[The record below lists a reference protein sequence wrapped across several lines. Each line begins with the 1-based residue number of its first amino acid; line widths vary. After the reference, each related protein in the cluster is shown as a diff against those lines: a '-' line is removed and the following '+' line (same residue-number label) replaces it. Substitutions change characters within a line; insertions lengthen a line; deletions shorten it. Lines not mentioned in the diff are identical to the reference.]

1 MGCLGGGVGACVG
14 RTARTAA
21 SFCVFLTLG
30 TSTFLVAAVLR
41 AAGLDVVFGAG
52 LDTAFLVFLAEIF
65 GLAAVFFAAVF
76 AVLRATGL
84 AALARLALGLV
95 ATDLAWAARF
105 AVFAVVRFAAFV
117 RVGDRLKPFVR
128 LLVMGGISNG
138 CSLR

>member
-1 MGCLGGGVGACVG
+1 MG
-14 RTARTAA
+14 RTALTAA

-30 TSTFLVAAVLR
+30 TSTFLVAAVAVFR
-41 AAGLDVVFGAG
+41 AAGFDVSLGAG
-52 LDTAFLVFLAEIF
+52 FFVVLAETF
-65 GLAAVFFAAVF
+65 GLAAVFFGAVF
-76 AVLRATGL
+76 AVLRAAGL

-105 AVFAVVRFAAFV
+105 AVFAVVRFAAFE

-138 CSLR
+138 CSPR

>member
-1 MGCLGGGVGACVG
+1 MG

-52 LDTAFLVFLAEIF
+52 LDVALGAGLDAAFLVVLAETF

-84 AALARLALGLV
+84 AALARFALGLV

-105 AVFAVVRFAAFV
+105 AVFAVVRFAAFE

-138 CSLR
+138 CSFR